1 MILDIPLNLV
11 TTPIKLSHWTGAYS
25 QFLSGC
31 IFSRNIPHP
40 WGKMILNAG
49 WGEKLIIGNQKAY
62 LPTLYDTFNPKLFY
76 FPFKPFILC
85 NSAKKKQF
93 LTLFLIVEKIF
104 FFRDNI
110 YPWFCKP
117 ELDTFNLVS
126 AFFMY
131 SVTGLSWRNLALSR
145 L

>member
-1 MILDIPLNLV
+1 
-11 TTPIKLSHWTGAYS
+11 
-25 QFLSGC
+25 
-31 IFSRNIPHP
+31 
-40 WGKMILNAG
+40 MILNAG

-104 FFRDNI
+104 FFEII
-110 YPWFCKP
+110 YTPDFVN
-117 ELDTFNLVS
+117 LNLVP
-126 AFFMY
+126 
-131 SVTGLSWRNLALSR
+131 LI
-145 L
+145 